1 MVMIMVIVIIFK
13 FYNVGYCV
21 VCVIYLINN
30 YFLLLLLF
38 IKYDNGYIV

>member
-1 MVMIMVIVIIFK
+1 MVLIIVIVINFK
-13 FYNVGYCV
+13 FYSVGYCV